1 VLCQTCVL
9 DPVESAGYVVHSDAL
24 GAQNVNALFFMLSWD
39 WYDSTKCASGQVTPN
54 MCIRIWGDLRVTWC
68 IPVLP
73 GRETSTQYFPCKCG
87 PGADSTKSVPGHVMP
102 DFCFFC
108 I

>member
-39 WYDSTKCASGQVTPN
+39 WYEFHKMRFWTSYVEHVYSHLGGSAGHMVHSGASG
-54 MCIRIWGDLRVTWC
+54 
-68 IPVLP
+68 
-73 GRETSTQYFPCKCG
+73 
-87 PGADSTKSVPGHVMP
+87 A
-102 DFCFFC
+102 
-108 I
+108 